1 VGPSSKKRQEEYS
14 SSEEEEAA
22 EELTSDDIKK
32 IRALIKDQDAQIEE
46 LKESVKQYKE
56 KLVYQLAEN
65 DNTVKRYKREID
77 STKDFAISKFAKDLL
92 EVRDNLQLAL
102 DHLDLEKINAIES
115 VEELKKEFEQVAVGM
130 KMTSQVMDKVLQRFG
145 VEQFDPIGEKFDPN
159 IHEAVFMIPKSEH
172 PNNHVG
178 EVMQT
183 GWKIGDRV
191 LRAPKVGIVK
201 K

>member
-92 EVRDNLQLAL
+92 EVRDNLQLGL
-102 DHLDLEKINAIES
+102 NHLDLEKINAIET